1 MCKLLM
7 SINPEHVEN
16 ILAGKKKYEFRKK
29 KCKEQIDSI
38 VIYSTA
44 PVMKVVAE
52 VEVKDII
59 EDTPQI
65 VWKRT
70 SNAAGVDKKF
80 FDKLRNKYN
89 YDDSKKEARKIIIN
103 AYKQWLNTLLKDGV
117 NFKSNHMYIDGF
129 NKYIN
134 NQEILSIICG
144 DDNLNELLKVLSFF
158 ISILSSFKS

>member
-16 ILAGKKKYEFRKK
+16 ILAGRKKFEFRKT

-52 VEVKDII
+52 VEVKGII
-59 EDTPQI
+59 EDTPQS

-70 SNAAGVDKKF
+70 SNAAGIDKKF
-80 FDKLRNKYN
+80 F
-89 YDDSKKEARKIIIN
+89 E
-103 AYKQWLNTLLKDGV
+103 
-117 NFKSNHMYIDGF
+117 
-129 NKYIN
+129 
-134 NQEILSIICG
+134 
-144 DDNLNELLKVLSFF
+144 
-158 ISILSSFKS
+158 

>member
-16 ILAGKKKYEFRKK
+16 ILAGTKKFEFRKS
-29 KCKEQIDSI
+29 KCKEQIEAI

-59 EDTPQI
+59 EDTPQT

-70 SNAAGVDKKF
+70 SNAAGIDKCF
-80 FDKLRNKYN
+80 FDSYYFGRDTAVAYVLGCVTQFDVPRNLTDY
-89 YDDSKKEARKIIIN
+89 
-103 AYKQWLNTLLKDGV
+103 GV
-117 NFKSNHMYIDGF
+117 KAAPQSYVYIR
-129 NKYIN
+129 N
-134 NQEILSIICG
+134 NIPNCLPAG
-144 DDNLNELLKVLSFF
+144 AN
-158 ISILSSFKS
+158 

>member
-1 MCKLLM
+1 M

-16 ILAGKKKYEFRKK
+16 ILTGKKKFEFRKNR
-29 KCKEQIDSI
+29 CKEQINTI

-70 SNAAGVDKKF
+70 STAAGIDKKF
-80 FDKLRNKYN
+80 FDKYYLGRNTAVAYELGCVTKF
-89 YDDSKKEARKIIIN
+89 DSPRKL
-103 AYKQWLNTLLKDGV
+103 ADYGLKAAPQSYV
-117 NFKSNHMYIDGF
+117 YIRSENVAG
-129 NKYIN
+129 
-134 NQEILSIICG
+134 
-144 DDNLNELLKVLSFF
+144 
-158 ISILSSFKS
+158 